1 MSSKKKKSVRK
12 EFPEHDYFRGVIGC
26 CVDQVGTM
34 LLCKWLLLGITPILD
49 IRSIQSF
56 SCGNYLQI
64 INEYKI

>member
-34 LLCKWLLLGITPILD
+34 LLCK
-49 IRSIQSF
+49 
-56 SCGNYLQI
+56 
-64 INEYKI
+64 